1 MPDSA
6 PQVDHVPVH
15 VRVAAIA
22 DADAVAHLRA
32 EWSADRTDPSFAAR
46 IADWMRSEGD
56 RRTTWLACVGDIA
69 VGLGSLFEYRRMPK
83 PREPDVCWGYIGNM
97 FVRPAWRGR
106 GIGAALLRALIA
118 EADARGYVR
127 IVLSPSPRAR
137 SLYERHGFVV
147 PDASLPDDALLVR
160 TTGG

>member
-6 PQVDHVPVH
+6 PQVGHVPVH

-22 DADAVAHLRA
+22 DADAVAQLRA
-32 EWSADRTDPSFAAR
+32 EWSADLTDPSFAAR
-46 IADWMRSEGD
+46 IADWMHAEGD
-56 RRTTWLACVGDIA
+56 RRTTWLAFAGDVA

-118 EADARGYVR
+118 EADVRGYVR

-160 TTGG
+160 TPGG